1 MYNYKR
7 KTNKYGARKTTF
19 MGIKFASKWE
29 AERWG
34 ELTAMEK
41 AGYITDLQRQI
52 SYEIVV
58 NDQKICKYVADFQY
72 NKVDEYGNLE
82 EVVEDAKGVETAEFK
97 LKKKLMKAVYGI
109 EIYLSKKNNTNFLK
123 IPLTWKDCMLI
134 FQLYLAI

>member
-7 KTNKYGARKTTF
+7 KTTKYGARKTTF
-19 MGIKFASKWE
+19 MGIKFDSMWE

-123 IPLTWKDCMLI
+123 IPLT
-134 FQLYLAI
+134 

>member
-1 MYNYKR
+1 MYTHKR
-7 KTNKYGARKTTF
+7 KNKYSARKTTF
-19 MGIKFASKWE
+19 MGITFDSKWE

-58 NDQKICKYVADFQY
+58 NDQKICKYVADFRY
-72 NKVDEYGNLE
+72 NKVDEYGSLE

-97 LKKKLMKAVYGI
+97 LKKKLMKAVHGI

-123 IPLTWKDCMLI
+123 IRLT
-134 FQLYLAI
+134 

>member
-7 KTNKYGARKTTF
+7 KTNKYGARKTVF
-19 MGIKFASKWE
+19 MGIKFDSKWE

-123 IPLTWKDCMLI
+123 IPLT
-134 FQLYLAI
+134 

>member
-19 MGIKFASKWE
+19 MGIKFDSQWE

-41 AGYITDLQRQI
+41 AGYIVDLERQI
-52 SYEIVV
+52 SYEIMV
-58 NDQKICKYVADFQY
+58 NDQKICKYVADFRY
-72 NKVDEYGNLE
+72 NKVDDHGNLE
-82 EVVEDAKGVETAEFK
+82 EVVEDAKGVETSEFK
-97 LKKKLMKAVYGI
+97 LKKKLMKAVHGI

-123 IPLTWKDCMLI
+123 INLT
-134 FQLYLAI
+134 